1 MLAQGEIPYRST
13 FQVTRTCP
21 CIRARHFY
29 ARLLVVRDWRD
40 DRIDELERENAQL
53 RAQFRDRVCELEA
66 IIAAL
71 ERRIRELEARLA
83 QFSGNSSKPPST
95 DPPGTPPPTRPK
107 RKGRKRGGQPG
118 HKKHTRELVP
128 PAQVTRLQVL
138 KPRAC
143 RKCGE
148 DLVGSDPDPYRHQVV
163 DVPKVI
169 ATVEE
174 YQLHALSCPACK
186 TSTRAVLPAGV
197 PTGQFGPRL
206 QALVAVCSGDYRLSK
221 REIELLVEDFFGIP
235 ISLGSIANL
244 EQAASEA
251 IASPVEEVKNAF
263 PSQPV
268 VHADETGWYERSK
281 RAWLW
286 VAVASSLAIFLVRK
300 TRCAKVAKELLGATF
315 AGILVSDRWSAY
327 SWVDV
332 LRRQLCWAHLLRQF
346 IGFQD
351 HGPEETA
358 VGKSLELLTETMF
371 HLWHRVRDGTL
382 SRADFQ
388 KLMASLRVHVVAR
401 LEEGTSCSSSLVAGR
416 CREILTLEP
425 ALWTFVSIEGIEPT
439 NNFAE
444 RVLRQGVLWRK
455 GSFGTDSPSGSRFV
469 ERILTVVT
477 TLRLQ
482 KRNVL
487 DYMTAPCEAALLGT
501 TPPSL
506 LPA

>member
-1 MLAQGEIPYRST
+1 M
-13 FQVTRTCP
+13 
-21 CIRARHFY
+21 
-29 ARLLVVRDWRD
+29 VRDWRD

-53 RAQFRDRVCELEA
+53 RALVLKQQG

-71 ERRIRELEARLA
+71 ERRVRELEARLA

-95 DPPGTPPPTRPK
+95 DPPGAPPPTRPK

-138 KPRAC
+138 KPCAC
-143 RKCGE
+143 RKCGKA
-148 DLVGSDPDPYRHQVV
+148 LVGSDPDPYRHQVM
-163 DVPKVI
+163 DVPKVV
-169 ATVEE
+169 ATVDE
-174 YQLHALSCPACK
+174 YQLHTLSCTVCK
-186 TSTRAVLPAGV
+186 TSTRAPLPAGV

-206 QALVAVCSGDYRLSK
+206 QAIVAVCSGDYRLSK
-221 REIELLVEDFFGIP
+221 REIELL
-235 ISLGSIANL
+235 
-244 EQAASEA
+244 
-251 IASPVEEVKNAF
+251 
-263 PSQPV
+263 
-268 VHADETGWYERSK
+268 
-281 RAWLW
+281 
-286 VAVASSLAIFLVRK
+286 
-300 TRCAKVAKELLGATF
+300 KELLGEAF
-315 AGILVSDRWSAY
+315 AGILITDRWSAY

-351 HGPEETA
+351 HGDEEA
-358 VGKSLELLTETMF
+358 AIGRALELLAEAMF

-382 SRADFQ
+382 SRTAFQ
-388 KLMASLRVHVVAR
+388 KRMASLRVHVVAR
-401 LEEGTSCSSSLVAGR
+401 LQEGTVCSSGLVSGR

-425 ALWTFVSIEGIEPT
+425 ALWTFVSVEGVEPT

-444 RVLRQGVLWRK
+444 RILRQGVLWRK
-455 GSFGTDSPSGSRFV
+455 GSFGTDSPKGSRFV

-487 DYMTAPCEAALLGT
+487 DYMTAACEAALHGT